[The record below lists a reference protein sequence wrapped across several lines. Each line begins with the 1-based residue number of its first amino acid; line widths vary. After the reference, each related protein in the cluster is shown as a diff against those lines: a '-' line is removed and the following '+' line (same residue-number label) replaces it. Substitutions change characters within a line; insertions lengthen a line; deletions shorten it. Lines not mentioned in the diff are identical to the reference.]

1 MEQKTRIKGNV
12 QYVGVNAVSYTH
24 LAGADIAGY
33 HKGCCTFSPAFSHV
47 RTTTAAANGMQTV
60 TFYNTLCFCVTFIG
74 ADTYLQPF
82 GLSHWM
88 YDLWFE
94 SYDL

>member
-1 MEQKTRIKGNV
+1 MRWF
-12 QYVGVNAVSYTH
+12 VGIQWERAPGLCIAELTT
-24 LAGADIAGY
+24 AGADIAGY

-47 RTTTAAANGMQTV
+47 RSTTAAANGMQTV